1 MRRPVSSGM
10 LHVSD
15 IKAILHF
22 IDFEVLEKEIKDFQ
36 TVVDE
41 LEGNGVALAETEKD
55 VLEAVNQR
63 DKGLKAKKRGGIRTL
78 LLLTTLLIA
87 LPWMLEIFTYFNNL
101 FDLKQH

>member
-22 IDFEVLEKEIKDFQ
+22 IDFEVLEEEIKDFQ

-63 DKGLKAKKRGGIRTL
+63 DKGLKAKKEGKNTHFAFTHYAFDCTALGVGGIH
-78 LLLTTLLIA
+78 
-87 LPWMLEIFTYFNNL
+87 IF
-101 FDLKQH
+101 

>member
-1 MRRPVSSGM
+1 M
-10 LHVSD
+10 
-15 IKAILHF
+15 
-22 IDFEVLEKEIKDFQ
+22 EKEIKDFQ

-55 VLEAVNQR
+55 VLEAVNQH

-87 LPWMLEIFTYFNNL
+87 LLWMSEIFTYFNNL

>member
-1 MRRPVSSGM
+1 M
-10 LHVSD
+10 
-15 IKAILHF
+15 
-22 IDFEVLEKEIKDFQ
+22 
-36 TVVDE
+36 DE

-78 LLLTTLLIA
+78 LLLTTLLIV

>member
-10 LHVSD
+10 LHVND
-15 IKAILHF
+15 IKRILHF
-22 IDFEVLEKEIKDFQ
+22 VDFEVLEKEIKDFQ

-78 LLLTTLLIA
+78 LLLTTLLI
-87 LPWMLEIFTYFNNL
+87 PIIQSTI
-101 FDLKQH
+101 